1 MGFEAIKGYFKQN
14 RMFYLFVAPLFGTYR
29 NHIMARARRRQGIDD
44 NLVVFSSFDFRSYND
59 NPRYISEKLHELR
72 PETDIVWLFR
82 DKDAARKK
90 FDIPPYVRA
99 LNSIDRDGVEAQAK
113 QALENVKAILAE
125 AGLEMSSIIKTL
137 VFIKDMNDFGKVN
150 AIYAQYINGD
160 VLPARSCV
168 EVAALPKGGLVEIE
182 VIAKK

>member
-1 MGFEAIKGYFKQN
+1 MQKKINTDK
-14 RMFYLFVAPLFGTYR
+14 APGALGPYSQAVEIDQLVYTSG
-29 NHIMARARRRQGIDD
+29 QLGID
-44 NLVVFSSFDFRSYND
+44 
-59 NPRYISEKLHELR
+59 PAPGEL
-72 PETDIVWLFR
+72 
-82 DKDAARKK
+82 A
-90 FDIPPYVRA
+90 
-99 LNSIDRDGVEAQAK
+99 DGVEAQAK

>member
-1 MGFEAIKGYFKQN
+1 MQKKINTDK
-14 RMFYLFVAPLFGTYR
+14 APGALGPYSQAVKIDQLVYTSG
-29 NHIMARARRRQGIDD
+29 QLGID
-44 NLVVFSSFDFRSYND
+44 
-59 NPRYISEKLHELR
+59 PATGEL
-72 PETDIVWLFR
+72 
-82 DKDAARKK
+82 A
-90 FDIPPYVRA
+90 
-99 LNSIDRDGVEAQAK
+99 DGVEGQAK

>member
-1 MGFEAIKGYFKQN
+1 MQKKINTDK
-14 RMFYLFVAPLFGTYR
+14 APGALGPYSQAVEINQLVYTSG
-29 NHIMARARRRQGIDD
+29 QLGID
-44 NLVVFSSFDFRSYND
+44 
-59 NPRYISEKLHELR
+59 PATGEL
-72 PETDIVWLFR
+72 
-82 DKDAARKK
+82 A
-90 FDIPPYVRA
+90 
-99 LNSIDRDGVEAQAK
+99 DGVEAQAK

>member
-1 MGFEAIKGYFKQN
+1 MQKKINTDK
-14 RMFYLFVAPLFGTYR
+14 APGALGPYSQAVEIDQLVYTSG
-29 NHIMARARRRQGIDD
+29 QLGID
-44 NLVVFSSFDFRSYND
+44 
-59 NPRYISEKLHELR
+59 PATGEL
-72 PETDIVWLFR
+72 
-82 DKDAARKK
+82 A
-90 FDIPPYVRA
+90 
-99 LNSIDRDGVEAQAK
+99 DGVEAQAK
-113 QALENVKAILAE
+113 QALENIKAILAE